1 MSAMQKMPEL
11 LPTEGAIVLAMVL
24 VGLLPAKGTELLP
37 SEGSMTKVAEGS
49 MVQMTESSKIPV
61 PGFGFFSP
69 RVNAVTEQLFQ
80 VQPPY

>member
-1 MSAMQKMPEL
+1 MQKMPEL
-11 LPTEGAIVLAMVL
+11 LPTEGAIVLALVL
-24 VGLLPAKGTELLP
+24 VGLLPA
-37 SEGSMTKVAEGS
+37 EGSMTKVAEGS

-80 VQPPY
+80 VQPPH

>member
-1 MSAMQKMPEL
+1 MTAMQKMPEL

-37 SEGSMTKVAEGS
+37 SEGSM
-49 MVQMTESSKIPV
+49 VQMTESSKIPV